1 MAKKKEEK
9 KEDIKQDTEKKSKKT
24 NNNEV
29 KEKNEKIEKTEKT
42 DKKEKAEK
50 TEKKNNKTDKKDKK
64 DKKDKENKVNKDKKV
79 NKETEKKAEKEVE
92 KKDKKQP
99 DKKEENK
106 KNKTQIQEATTKEI
120 EEAVG
125 KEIKAKKKLP
135 SEEIIK
141 INSRVFQNICL
152 AVVIML
158 YLNFII
164 LGFINIEKSVFI
176 TDLKVFSMA
185 ILLVSIG
192 VFEYA
197 YKKDSGRYTINGIEV
212 LMLSFITMILIYINI
227 MWEGKF
233 VYISAF
239 FTYVFA
245 IYYVA
250 KSIIIYKKMKKEYF
264 LGEMKEIIKNK

>member
-1 MAKKKEEK
+1 MAKKKEVK

-24 NNNEV
+24 NNDEL
-29 KEKNEKIEKTEKT
+29 KEKNEKIEKTDKTKKTEKI
-42 DKKEKAEK
+42 
-50 TEKKNNKTDKKDKK
+50 EKKNNKIDKKDKSA
-64 DKKDKENKVNKDKKV
+64 KVNKDKKV
-79 NKETEKKAEKEVE
+79 NKETEKKAEKEIE

-197 YKKDSGRYTINGIEV
+197 YKKDSGRYTINGIEI

>member
-1 MAKKKEEK
+1 MAKKKEVK

-29 KEKNEKIEKTEKT
+29 KEENVKTEKTEKK

-50 TEKKNNKTDKKDKK
+50 IEKKNNRT
-64 DKKDKENKVNKDKKV
+64 DKKV

-99 DKKEENK
+99 DKKEEDK

-125 KEIKAKKKLP
+125 KEIKKKKKLP

-250 KSIIIYKKMKKEYF
+250 KSIIIYKKMKK
-264 LGEMKEIIKNK
+264 